1 MYVLFF
7 AAFLDFINMDSE
19 NKKVWSRLETHEE
32 WKSRIEKELRERKEQ
47 EKAKLEIEN
56 ELRKQTERKTAKLKK
71 KKELQK
77 AKMKLEEIENHEN
90 DMDYRFTKK
99 KKELPHEAKVK
110 LEKIEIS
117 ENDVD
122 YRFTLENRDR
132 LSLLENKNSKDN
144 EKLKLEE
151 IKIHENDLD
160 YRFKLETVNS
170 KDSENNNDYKLIPI
184 KKEPNDESELI
195 MSPID
200 IDNEIEHLLSQ
211 EVRNLYSGL
220 QIKTFQVLDYF
231 DPTYRLIIF
240 RESHF
245 FTFLSDKLQGNST

>member
-1 MYVLFF
+1 
-7 AAFLDFINMDSE
+7 
-19 NKKVWSRLETHEE
+19 
-32 WKSRIEKELRERKEQ
+32 
-47 EKAKLEIEN
+47 
-56 ELRKQTERKTAKLKK
+56 
-71 KKELQK
+71 
-77 AKMKLEEIENHEN
+77 MKLEEIENHEN
-90 DMDYRFTKK
+90 DKDYRFTKK
-99 KKELPHEAKVK
+99 KKELPHEANVK
-110 LEKIEIS
+110 MEKIEIS
-117 ENDVD
+117 END

-151 IKIHENDLD
+151 IKIHDNGMD
-160 YRFKLETVNS
+160 YKFKLDNVNS
-170 KDSENNNDYKLIPI
+170 KDNGNNNDYKLIPI
-184 KKEPNDESELI
+184 KKEPLESNEELELI

-240 RESHF
+240 RESPF
-245 FTFLSDKLQGNST
+245 SSYF

>member
-1 MYVLFF
+1 
-7 AAFLDFINMDSE
+7 
-19 NKKVWSRLETHEE
+19 
-32 WKSRIEKELRERKEQ
+32 
-47 EKAKLEIEN
+47 
-56 ELRKQTERKTAKLKK
+56 
-71 KKELQK
+71 
-77 AKMKLEEIENHEN
+77 MKLEEIENHEN
-90 DMDYRFTKK
+90 DKDYRFTKK
-99 KKELPHEAKVK
+99 KKELPHEANVK
-110 LEKIEIS
+110 MEKIEIS
-117 ENDVD
+117 END

-151 IKIHENDLD
+151 IKIHDNGMD
-160 YRFKLETVNS
+160 YKFKLDNVNS
-170 KDSENNNDYKLIPI
+170 KDNGNNNDYKLIPI
-184 KKEPNDESELI
+184 KKEPLESNEELELI

-240 RESHF
+240 RQSSFSLYFYQMICKEILHDSPGVYLGF
-245 FTFLSDKLQGNST
+245 

>member
-7 AAFLDFINMDSE
+7 AAFLDFINMETE

-56 ELRKQTERKTAKLKK
+56 ELRERKERKMAKLKK
-71 KKELQK
+71 KKELHE
-77 AKMKLEEIENHEN
+77 AKVKMDEIEIHEN

-99 KKELPHEAKVK
+99 KKELPHEAKVR

-122 YRFTLENRDR
+122 YRCT
-132 LSLLENKNSKDN
+132 LENKNSKTN

-151 IKIHENDLD
+151 IKIHENDVDCRIKLD
-160 YRFKLETVNS
+160 NVNS
-170 KDSENNNDYKLIPI
+170 KDSGNNNDYKLIPI
-184 KKEPNDESELI
+184 KKEPLESNEELELI

-245 FTFLSDKLQGNST
+245 FTLLSDNLQGNST

>member
-1 MYVLFF
+1 M
-7 AAFLDFINMDSE
+7 
-19 NKKVWSRLETHEE
+19 
-32 WKSRIEKELRERKEQ
+32 
-47 EKAKLEIEN
+47 
-56 ELRKQTERKTAKLKK
+56 
-71 KKELQK
+71 
-77 AKMKLEEIENHEN
+77 EEIEIHEVHEN

-99 KKELPHEAKVK
+99 NKELPHEAKVK

-122 YRFTLENRDR
+122 YRFTLENQ
-132 LSLLENKNSKDN
+132 NSKTN

-151 IKIHENDLD
+151 IKIHDYDVD
-160 YRFKLETVNS
+160 YRFKLDDVNS
-170 KDSENNNDYKLIPI
+170 KDSGNNNDYKLIPI
-184 KKEPNDESELI
+184 KKEPLESNEELELI

-231 DPTYRLIIF
+231 DPTYRLILF
-240 RESHF
+240 RESPF
-245 FTFLSDKLQGNST
+245 FTLLSDNSRTATDMDGTLYADL

>member
-1 MYVLFF
+1 
-7 AAFLDFINMDSE
+7 
-19 NKKVWSRLETHEE
+19 
-32 WKSRIEKELRERKEQ
+32 
-47 EKAKLEIEN
+47 
-56 ELRKQTERKTAKLKK
+56 
-71 KKELQK
+71 
-77 AKMKLEEIENHEN
+77 MKLEEIENHEN
-90 DMDYRFTKK
+90 DKDYRFTKK
-99 KKELPHEAKVK
+99 KKELPHEANVK
-110 LEKIEIS
+110 MEKIEIS
-117 ENDVD
+117 END

-151 IKIHENDLD
+151 IKIHDDVD
-160 YRFKLETVNS
+160 YRSKSDNVIS

-184 KKEPNDESELI
+184 KKEPLESNEELELI

-240 RESHF
+240 RYF
-245 FTFLSDKLQGNST
+245 ARKFYIAVWVGAYLGF

>member
-1 MYVLFF
+1 
-7 AAFLDFINMDSE
+7 
-19 NKKVWSRLETHEE
+19 
-32 WKSRIEKELRERKEQ
+32 
-47 EKAKLEIEN
+47 
-56 ELRKQTERKTAKLKK
+56 
-71 KKELQK
+71 
-77 AKMKLEEIENHEN
+77 MKLEEIEIHEVHEN

-99 KKELPHEAKVK
+99 NKELPHEAKVK

-122 YRFTLENRDR
+122 YRFTLENQ
-132 LSLLENKNSKDN
+132 NSKTN

-151 IKIHENDLD
+151 IKIHDNDVD
-160 YRFKLETVNS
+160 YRFKLDNVNS
-170 KDSENNNDYKLIPI
+170 KDSGNNNDYKLIPI
-184 KKEPNDESELI
+184 KKEPGLESNEELELI

-240 RESHF
+240 RESPFSSYFYQIICKEILHDSPGAYLGF
-245 FTFLSDKLQGNST
+245 

>member
-1 MYVLFF
+1 
-7 AAFLDFINMDSE
+7 
-19 NKKVWSRLETHEE
+19 
-32 WKSRIEKELRERKEQ
+32 
-47 EKAKLEIEN
+47 
-56 ELRKQTERKTAKLKK
+56 
-71 KKELQK
+71 
-77 AKMKLEEIENHEN
+77 MKLEEIEIHEN

-99 KKELPHEAKVK
+99 KKELPHEANVK
-110 LEKIEIS
+110 MEKIEIS
-117 ENDVD
+117 ENDLD

-151 IKIHENDLD
+151 IKIHENDVD
-160 YRFKLETVNS
+160 HRFKLDNVNS

-184 KKEPNDESELI
+184 KKEPIDESELI

-231 DPTYRLIIF
+231 DPTYRLILF
-240 RESHF
+240 RKPLL
-245 FTFLSDKLQGNST
+245 FTLLSGNLNKNST